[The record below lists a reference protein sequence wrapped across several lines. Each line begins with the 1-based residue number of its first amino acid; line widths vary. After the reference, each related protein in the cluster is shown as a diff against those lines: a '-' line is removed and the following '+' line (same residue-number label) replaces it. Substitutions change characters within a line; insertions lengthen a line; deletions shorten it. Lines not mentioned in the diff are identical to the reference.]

1 MKKIFAFASRCKGKL
16 ALSVLFAILG
26 ITGGMVP
33 YFMAARI
40 SLAVIEGTY
49 SMERMA
55 GAVLTALLGY
65 TAKVVFN
72 ALSTELSHQSAY
84 SILQSI
90 RSALTAKLSRVPLG
104 YVTERPSGELKTVMV
119 DTVEKLEAPF
129 AHLIPEMTANLLVP
143 VVLFIYLFSLD
154 VRIALTS
161 LVTIPLGML
170 FYIPLMKKYKKHYR
184 KKVEAENE
192 MNAQAVE
199 YINGIEAIKAF
210 NQSAASY
217 ESYAAAVKNNCSTIS
232 EFFTATLSEYTAVM
246 TILPSTL
253 LFVLPA
259 SLYFYSGGT
268 LSLGHLVTE
277 IILSFGL
284 AGPLV
289 QALKYTDN
297 LASMGTVMEQISD
310 IIKAEEMQRPA
321 KEVPLKDCRI
331 AFENVTFG
339 YGEQEI
345 LHGVSFAANQGEM
358 TAIVGPSGSGKSTA
372 AKLLAGFWEAG
383 GGKITLGGIDVR
395 DLPLEQVNRTISYVS
410 QDNFLF
416 NLSIREN
423 IRIGNPKA
431 SDREVEEAAKLASCH
446 EFILSLKDG
455 YDTAAGEGGSH
466 LSGGERQR
474 ISIARAI
481 LKNSPV
487 VLLDEATA
495 YTDPENE
502 AIIQQSISKLVQ
514 GKTMLVIAHRLST
527 ISSADNIILMDQGCV
542 KEQGTHKELLKG
554 GGMYER
560 MWKAHMGSKDR
571 DLKKEEMAV

>member
-16 ALSVLFAILG
+16 VLSVLFAMLG
-26 ITGGMVP
+26 IAGGMVP

-55 GAVLTALLGY
+55 GAVLAALLGY

-90 RSALTAKLSRVPLG
+90 RNALTAKLSRVPLG

-143 VVLFIYLFSLD
+143 VVLFVYLFSLD

-161 LVTIPLGML
+161 LITIPLGML

-192 MNAQAVE
+192 MNAQSVE

-232 EFFTATLSEYTAVM
+232 EFFTATLAEYTAVM

-259 SLYFYSGGT
+259 SLYFYSQGT
-268 LSLGHLVTE
+268 LSLGSLVTG

-297 LASMGTVMEQISD
+297 IASMGTVMEQISD
-310 IIKAEEMQRPA
+310 ILKAEEMQRPT

-331 AFENVTFG
+331 AFEQVTFG

-345 LHGVSFAANQGEM
+345 LHGVSFTANQGEM

-372 AKLLAGFWEAG
+372 AKLLAGFWEVG
-383 GGKITLGGIDVR
+383 GGKITLGGVDVR
-395 DLPLEQVNRTISYVS
+395 DLPLEQVNNTISYVS

-431 SDREVEEAAKLASCH
+431 SDREVEEAARMASCH
-446 EFILSLKDG
+446 DFILSLKDG
-455 YDTAAGEGGSH
+455 YDTAAGEGGGQ

-527 ISSADNIILMDQGCV
+527 ISSADNIVLMDQGRV
-542 KEQGTHKELLKG
+542 KEQGTHKELLKQ